1 MLAIFIFRNKSRYVL
16 LSSDSVG
23 FIGTKSIPQIGQD
36 PGPSCIISGC
46 MGQVYG
52 FGRYQIRCFYQI
64 HSANRTIACF
74 VIYFSSSQCMDSSIF
89 LLRFWYIIIFLDML
103 VVSLLCWRSLPPQQ
117 DFVTDSSILLSDPM
131 WVYSFQ

>member
-46 MGQVYG
+46 MGQVYMALVDTKSG
-52 FGRYQIRCFYQI
+52 ALPNPFRKQD
-64 HSANRTIACF
+64 NR
-74 VIYFSSSQCMDSSIF
+74 
-89 LLRFWYIIIFLDML
+89 
-103 VVSLLCWRSLPPQQ
+103 LLCH
-117 DFVTDSSILLSDPM
+117 IL
-131 WVYSFQ
+131 